1 MQIHRCNVMQ
11 KDIKVFKFGGASIR
25 NSEGI
30 KNVAQI
36 IRDYQDSPL
45 VVVVSALGK
54 TTNALEEVV
63 ATYFQNPL
71 LAPQKLD
78 AIKEQH
84 YALASELMEDGSEE
98 LHSLLNDVFVE
109 ADWILEDSPQDTY
122 DYVYDQIV
130 SLGELASSR
139 ILAAYL
145 QKCGLNGTWMDA
157 RDLILTDETWRE
169 ATVLW
174 DDTSDKITKRVLPI
188 LSESKIVLT
197 QGFIGATKDNATTTL
212 GREGSDY
219 SAAIFSFCLDA
230 KSMTIWKDVEGVL
243 TADPRLFKNVTKL
256 DRLSYREAIEM
267 TYYGAT
273 VIHPKTIKP
282 LQNKNIP
289 LWVKSFVNP
298 EGSGTLITGEWDDM
312 TYPPMIM
319 VEKNQL
325 LLHIS
330 TKDYSFL
337 VEHHIKDL
345 FTIFDQF
352 RIFVNMM
359 QNTAISFYACVTD
372 VPDRIPQVIRAL
384 EDKFYIH
391 VDDHLELITIRHS
404 QPQVYE
410 MVKERKVVLFEEHMG
425 ATIQMVVRD
434 LPGMEWK

>member
-1 MQIHRCNVMQ
+1 
-11 KDIKVFKFGGASIR
+11 
-25 NSEGI
+25 
-30 KNVAQI
+30 
-36 IRDYQDSPL
+36 
-45 VVVVSALGK
+45 
-54 TTNALEEVV
+54 
-63 ATYFQNPL
+63 
-71 LAPQKLD
+71 
-78 AIKEQH
+78 
-84 YALASELMEDGSEE
+84 
-98 LHSLLNDVFVE
+98 
-109 ADWILEDSPQDTY
+109 
-122 DYVYDQIV
+122 
-130 SLGELASSR
+130 
-139 ILAAYL
+139 
-145 QKCGLNGTWMDA
+145 
-157 RDLILTDETWRE
+157 
-169 ATVLW
+169 
-174 DDTSDKITKRVLPI
+174 
-188 LSESKIVLT
+188 
-197 QGFIGATKDNATTTL
+197 
-212 GREGSDY
+212 
-219 SAAIFSFCLDA
+219 
-230 KSMTIWKDVEGVL
+230 MTIWKDVEGVL

>member
-1 MQIHRCNVMQ
+1 MQ

-25 NSEGI
+25 NSEGM
-30 KNVAQI
+30 KNVTQI
-36 IRDYQDSPL
+36 IRDYKDCPL

-63 ATYFQNPL
+63 ATYFQNPI
-71 LAPQKLD
+71 LAAQKLEL
-78 AIKEQH
+78 IKEQH
-84 YALASELMEDGSEE
+84 YALASELMGGGCED
-98 LHSLLNDVFVE
+98 LLSLLNDVFVE
-109 ADWILEDSPQDTY
+109 ADWILEDNPQDTY

-145 QKCGLNGTWMDA
+145 QKCGLNCDWLDA

-174 DDTSDKITKRVLPI
+174 DDTSEKIAQRVSSI
-188 LSESKIVLT
+188 LTESRIVLT

-219 SAAIFSFCLDA
+219 SAAIISFCLNA

-289 LWVKSFVNP
+289 LLVKSFVNP

-359 QNTAISFYACVTD
+359 QNTAISFYACVTN

-391 VDDHLELITIRHS
+391 VDDNLELITIRHS